1 MRMEKATLNLG
12 WSKPR
17 TTEQTSK
24 YIAVSD
30 LSASV
35 SSISSLKQV
44 DSNTRNRIRNRN
56 LQLST
61 APTKAKSREPAY
73 SQALNQNKIDRVGV
87 KIQRVG
93 QADSQTA
100 MVGGAWS

>member
-44 DSNTRNRIRNRN
+44 DSNTRNRN

-61 APTKAKSREPAY
+61 APTKAKSRETAY

-100 MVGGAWS
+100 MVGGA